1 MYCVVLF
8 EIFYEIVCGFNWIL
22 HRNIIICFNVFYNKV
37 DSCSWFCLYDSAE
50 NVLKRWEQLP
60 LFPPYVTIRVAL
72 LFQYNL
78 FVTPEKL
85 EQTHR
90 EILSEVAQVYITKS
104 EFGNMKEQ
112 IMDINKKVDKIYD
125 TLINERSK
133 DGVN

>member
-1 MYCVVLF
+1 MDKEYIYKYAPAF
-8 EIFYEIVCGFNWIL
+8 IVC
-22 HRNIIICFNVFYNKV
+22 V
-37 DSCSWFCLYDSAE
+37 A
-50 NVLKRWEQLP
+50 P
-60 LFPPYVTIRVAL
+60 LI
-72 LFQYNL
+72 QYNL

>member
-1 MYCVVLF
+1 MDKEYIYKYAPAF
-8 EIFYEIVCGFNWIL
+8 IVC
-22 HRNIIICFNVFYNKV
+22 
-37 DSCSWFCLYDSAE
+37 
-50 NVLKRWEQLP
+50 
-60 LFPPYVTIRVAL
+60 VAL
-72 LFQYNL
+72 LIQYNL

-104 EFGNMKEQ
+104 EVGNMKEQ

>member
-1 MYCVVLF
+1 MDKEYIYKYAPAF
-8 EIFYEIVCGFNWIL
+8 IVC
-22 HRNIIICFNVFYNKV
+22 
-37 DSCSWFCLYDSAE
+37 
-50 NVLKRWEQLP
+50 
-60 LFPPYVTIRVAL
+60 VAL

-90 EILSEVAQVYITKS
+90 EILSEVSQVYITKS

-125 TLINERSK
+125 TLINERSR
-133 DGVN
+133 DGIN